1 MKRRHL
7 PLTKKLLLSKQ
18 QISPLEDNAQ
28 LGLAG
33 GAGPTADPSACITAP
48 YTTPI
53 CCNASVVA
61 KNTHCCPFTYPE
73 CYPG

>member
-1 MKRRHL
+1 MKRRNIEL
-7 PLTKKLLLSKQ
+7 NRKLFLDKNILLDLSAKDKGNL
-18 QISPLEDNAQ
+18 I
-28 LGLAG
+28 G

-53 CCNASVVA
+53 CCNASIVA
-61 KNTHCCPFTYPE
+61 KNTHCCPITYPE